1 MSVKGFGIKL
11 QFTTDSG
18 TTWTDTGAVEDANPP
33 ASSKDTYETTHHGTP
48 NGIKE
53 FMGGLVDTGEA
64 SIDVQYDMANTGH
77 IELRTRANTAHEAPQ
92 DYRFV
97 WGDTGATIDEFSAI
111 CTNFAPQSPI
121 DNKVL
126 ATISFK
132 LSGAVDYDAG
142 A

>member
-1 MSVKGFGIKL
+1 MKGFGIKL
-11 QFTTDSG
+11 QYTTDGG
-18 TTWTDTGAVEDANPP
+18 TSWLDVGAVEDANPP
-33 ASSKDTYETTHHGTP
+33 GSTKDTYETTHHGTP
-48 NGIKE
+48 NGIKT
-53 FMGGLVDTGEA
+53 FMGGLVDAGEA
-64 SIDVQYDMANTGH
+64 SIDIQYDVANVGH
-77 IELRTRANTAHEAPQ
+77 QELRTRVNTAHEAPQ

-111 CTNFAPQSPI
+111 ATGFAPQAPI

-126 ATISFK
+126 ATVSFK